1 MIRMNKVLYNHCLC
15 VLKKKHTFS
24 LKFNDKMPVM
34 FWFSTFHFVGY
45 CLTCGILSL
54 ISRAVY
60 MNKK

>member
-34 FWFSTFHFVGY
+34 FWFSTFCRLLHDLWNSVPY
-45 CLTCGILSL
+45 KSSSI
-54 ISRAVY
+54 Y
-60 MNKK
+60 E